1 MPRKNLRNTSTNRF
15 ELPQKMSIL
24 ASETLTHSSMN
35 KLLKTISVIFLTIL
49 TIMALTSCG
58 PALDQTAKPTK
69 GEQYAALT
77 TNQGLIKVRFFAEQ
91 APETVKNFT
100 ELAKAS
106 KYDGTI
112 FHRVIKDFMIQGGD
126 FTDRNGLGG
135 HSYKGP
141 GTTIDLETD
150 KRLTH
155 IQGAVAMARK
165 GNDVNSN
172 GSQFFIVT
180 PENGAH
186 FLDNQYT
193 VFGQVFEGMDVAK
206 KIEATETVPGDKPTT
221 DQVVQKV
228 EILEMK

>member
-1 MPRKNLRNTSTNRF
+1 MGIMAS
-15 ELPQKMSIL
+15 EIL
-24 ASETLTHSSMN
+24 AYKKSTFNPLPMKTITKSISTILLIIISSM
-35 KLLKTISVIFLTIL
+35 T
-49 TIMALTSCG
+49 LTSCG
-58 PALDQTAKPTK
+58 PTVDQTAAPAK
-69 GEQYAALT
+69 GEQYAAIT
-77 TNQGLIKVRFFAEQ
+77 TNQGLIKVRFFPEQ
-91 APETVKNFT
+91 TPESVKNFV

-141 GTTIDLETD
+141 NTTIDLEVD
-150 KRLTH
+150 KRLSH

-180 PENGAH
+180 PEKGAH

-206 KIEATETVPGDKPTT
+206 KIEATPTDSSDKPKT
-221 DQVVQKV
+221 DMVVEKV
-228 EILEMK
+228 EILEQK